1 MSALKSG
8 VTALPMTIALSAL
21 APVAGRL
28 ADRIGGKILLV
39 IGLAV
44 YALGVVFVASV
55 TSTSASSATF
65 VAPLIAVGIGMGLA
79 FAPMT
84 TEAMRPIPPALTGA
98 ASGVLNTARQVG
110 SALGAAV
117 IGAVLQNQLVQSL
130 ETHAREQAAQLPPA
144 ARGPFVEGFQQ
155 AASHGLQLGSGQ
167 TGGVAVPANLAPDVA
182 AKFQQALRETF
193 GAGFVDAT
201 RPTLGVVVGVL
212 LLGSVLALFMAG
224 RRKAAPAALSVP
236 SADRSPDPETVP
248 A

>member
-1 MSALKSG
+1 
-8 VTALPMTIALSAL
+8 MTIALSAL

-28 ADRIGGKILLV
+28 ADSIGGKILLV

-55 TSTSASSATF
+55 TSTSATSATF
-65 VAPLIAVGIGMGLA
+65 IAPLIAVGIGMGLA

-117 IGAVLQNQLVQSL
+117 IGAVLQNQLVSSLTEHAQSN
-130 ETHAREQAAQLPPA
+130 AAQLPPA

-167 TGGVAVPANLAPDVA
+167 TGGVSVPANLPPEA
-182 AKFQQALRETF
+182 ASTF
-193 GAGFVDAT
+193 GQLLRQTFGDGFVDAAK
-201 RPTLGVVVGVL
+201 PTLGVVVGVL
-212 LLGSVLALFMAG
+212 VAGSILALFMSG
-224 RRKAAPAALSVP
+224 RSAVTSPAAPSVP
-236 SADRSPDPETVP
+236 GTDRSPDPESVP